1 MPHSYIAQLEN
12 FEKLMNNFL
21 KVFKEDD
28 RVVLLND
35 RSRVRDVELSI
46 GTIRNDLYILM
57 LQVERLQLKEK

>member
-1 MPHSYIAQLEN
+1 
-12 FEKLMNNFL
+12 MNNFL

-35 RSRVRDVELSI
+35 RSKVRDVELSI

>member
-35 RSRVRDVELSI
+35 RSKVRDVELSI

>member
-1 MPHSYIAQLEN
+1 LEN

-35 RSRVRDVELSI
+35 RSKVRDVELSI